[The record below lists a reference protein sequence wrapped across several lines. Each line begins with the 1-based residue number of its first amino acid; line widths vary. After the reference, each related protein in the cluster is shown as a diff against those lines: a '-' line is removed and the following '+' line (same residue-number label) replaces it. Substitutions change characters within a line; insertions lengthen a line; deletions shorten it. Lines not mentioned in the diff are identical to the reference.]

1 MTFGEFADKV
11 REVHEGNDDFES
23 MEVRVA
29 IGGLFEIPFHDF
41 VFKYGKCFLCDES
54 STRKV

>member
-11 REVHEGNDDFES
+11 REIHEGNEDFGP

-29 IGGLFEIPFHDF
+29 IGGLFEIPFSDF
-41 VFKYGKCFLCDES
+41 VFKGGKCFLCDES
-54 STRKV
+54 SVRKV